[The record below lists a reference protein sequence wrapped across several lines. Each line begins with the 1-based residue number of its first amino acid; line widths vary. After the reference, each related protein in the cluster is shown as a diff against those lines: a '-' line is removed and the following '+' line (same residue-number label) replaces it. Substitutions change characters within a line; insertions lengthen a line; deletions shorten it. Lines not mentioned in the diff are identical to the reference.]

1 MHRTPGR
8 LPVELAVTTYDQ
20 TAFGIASQ
28 DPTETPAAEP
38 SDRADFHTLLADIR
52 IQR

>member
-1 MHRTPGR
+1 
-8 LPVELAVTTYDQ
+8 VELAVTTHDQ

-38 SDRADFHTLLADIR
+38 TDCAVFHTLLASIR

>member
-1 MHRTPGR
+1 
-8 LPVELAVTTYDQ
+8 VELAVTTHDQ

-38 SDRADFHTLLADIR
+38 TDRSAFHTLLADMR

>member
-1 MHRTPGR
+1 
-8 LPVELAVTTYDQ
+8 VKLAVTTHDQ

-38 SDRADFHTLLADIR
+38 TDRAAFHTLPAGIR

>member
-1 MHRTPGR
+1 
-8 LPVELAVTTYDQ
+8 VELAVTTHDQ

-38 SDRADFHTLLADIR
+38 ADRAASHTLLVSIR